1 MLKIYT
7 DGSCRK
13 NGQGGWGYVVYD
25 GDTIVKVAGAQVP
38 NTTNNKMELTAIIEA
53 LQAYGVQSDEWDIP
67 IIYSDSIYALKSLGE
82 WVSYWETHDWLNS
95 QGKPVEN
102 QDLIKKALW
111 LLRHDHYARLEK
123 IPGHF
128 GISGN
133 EIADAIATGDKQK
146 LTKLLMNEKIISQG

>member
-53 LQAYGVQSDEWDIP
+53 LQAYGVQSDE
-67 IIYSDSIYALKSLGE
+67 E

-111 LLRHDHYARLEK
+111 LLRHGHFARLEK
-123 IPGHF
+123 IPGHL